1 MNKTLVIGGTGFIG
15 SNLSNYFIKEGLEV
29 TIIRKSKT
37 LKSAYGIS
45 NSCKILCANI
55 ANYKELLN
63 LNIDWDFNFVI
74 NTCGYGDHSKFSE
87 SNNDV
92 IDSHFLGLINIV
104 RILKKNAL
112 KRYIHIG
119 SGEEYG
125 KIKYPSKENLREE
138 SYTPY
143 AFSKT
148 AATHFLQ
155 MLYRS
160 ENFPSVI
167 LRPFLVYGNNQAKNK
182 LIPYL
187 IDKCLKN
194 ENILLTSGNQIRDFI
209 HINDLISAIK
219 LVCNSNENYIN
230 GEIYDISA
238 GDIMSIREIT
248 KKIQELTKGG
258 NPIFG
263 SKMMRDTEG
272 ELLYSGS
279 KKLQDHLNWEPKVKL
294 DYGLKEIISYRKK
307 LLK

>member
-1 MNKTLVIGGTGFIG
+1 M
-15 SNLSNYFIKEGLEV
+15 
-29 TIIRKSKT
+29 R
-37 LKSAYGIS
+37 
-45 NSCKILCANI
+45 C
-55 ANYKELLN
+55 
-63 LNIDWDFNFVI
+63 
-74 NTCGYGDHSKFSE
+74 
-87 SNNDV
+87 
-92 IDSHFLGLINIV
+92 
-104 RILKKNAL
+104 LKKNDL

-125 KIKYPSKENLREE
+125 KITLPSKESLREE
-138 SYTPY
+138 SFTPY

-187 IDKCLKN
+187 IDKCLKD
-194 ENILLTSGNQIRDFI
+194 ENILLTNGNQIRDFI

-219 LVCNSNENYIN
+219 LICDSNKNYIN

-248 KKIQELTKGG
+248 KKIQRMTKGG
-258 NPIFG
+258 NPIYG
-263 SKMMRDTEG
+263 SKIIRDSES
-272 ELLYSGS
+272 ESLYSNS
-279 KKLQDHLNWEPKVKL
+279 NKLREHLNWEPEVKL
-294 DYGLKEIISYRKK
+294 DHGLKDMISYRKK
-307 LLK
+307 LII

>member
-1 MNKTLVIGGTGFIG
+1 MNKILVIGGTGFIG
-15 SNLSNYFIKEGLEV
+15 SNLSNSLVKDGMEV
-29 TIIRKSKT
+29 SIIRRSKSF
-37 LKSAYGIS
+37 KSTYKIS
-45 NSCKILCANI
+45 NSCKIFCANI
-55 ANYKELLN
+55 ENYKELLD

-74 NTCGYGDHSKFSE
+74 NASGYGDHSKFSE

-92 IDSHFLGLINIV
+92 ICSHFLGLVNTV
-104 RILKKNAL
+104 RILKRNDL
-112 KRYIHIG
+112 KRYIYLG

-125 KIKYPSKENLREE
+125 KLKNPSKETLREA
-138 SYTPY
+138 SCTPY

-167 LRPFLVYGNNQAKNK
+167 LRPFLVYGNNQDKNK
-182 LIPYL
+182 LVPYL

-194 ENILLTSGNQIRDFI
+194 EKIALTSGNQIRDFI

-219 LVCNSNENYIN
+219 LICNSNKDYIN

-238 GDIMSIREIT
+238 GDKISVREIT
-248 KKIQELTKGG
+248 EIIKEMTKGG

-263 SKMMRDTEG
+263 SKIMRESEG
-272 ELLYSGS
+272 MKLYSS
-279 KKLQDHLNWEPKVKL
+279 SNKLRDHLNWEPKVKL
-294 DYGLKEIISYRKK
+294 DNGLREMISYRKNF
-307 LLK
+307 